1 MSDRPS
7 TPSPEREGI
16 VRDPLRELLAGSTPS
31 TEKVHTYL
39 ADTYVQESVD
49 QLDRLGVDAAK
60 FATGHSLLLLKPDA
74 IVARAVEPTLK
85 WLANNEFRVVG
96 AYRVPVD
103 RHVARALWYFA
114 WNIASPE
121 RRRLADL
128 LVGISDVLVLVVH
141 GPEGELPVS
150 VRLTEAKGATDPRK
164 RRPGELRY
172 LLGRHNYLLNLVHSP
187 DDPADVLRELAV
199 YFDERRRAAVIE
211 EAGTGADRSADAIT
225 IAQDLYAQAPARSFD
240 RSDALARLLSD
251 LERAYFTLPPEL
263 DLESD
268 TGCAQLL
275 YSAWDAG
282 QELDPWSVIVLGS
295 YVLPMRTGTQPQ
307 TLRPVSAKEW
317 LEGRP

>member
-1 MSDRPS
+1 MSS
-7 TPSPEREGI
+7 GSPGERDGI
-16 VRDPLRELLAGSTPS
+16 VGDSLRELLAGSTPS
-31 TEKVHTYL
+31 AEKAGVYL
-39 ADTYVQESVD
+39 DDTYVQESVD

-60 FATGHSLLLLKPDA
+60 FAMQHSLLLLKPDA
-74 IVARAVEPTLK
+74 ILARAVEPTLQ
-85 WLANNEFRVVG
+85 WLADNGFRVVG

-103 RHVARALWYFA
+103 RHLARALWYFA

-141 GPEGELPVS
+141 GPDGELPVS

-187 DDPADVLRELAV
+187 DDPADVLRELAI
-199 YFDERRRAAVIE
+199 YFDERTRAAVIAQ
-211 EAGTGADRSADAIT
+211 AGAGVDRSADAVA
-225 IAQDLYAQAPARSFD
+225 IAHDLYTHAPARSFD
-240 RSDALARLLSD
+240 RTDALARLLSD
-251 LERAYFTLPPEL
+251 LDRAGFTLPPEL

-275 YSAWDAG
+275 YSAWAAD
-282 QELDPWSVIVLGS
+282 QDLDPWSVIVLGS

-307 TLRPVSAKEW
+307 TLRPVSATDW
-317 LEGRP
+317 LEGRS